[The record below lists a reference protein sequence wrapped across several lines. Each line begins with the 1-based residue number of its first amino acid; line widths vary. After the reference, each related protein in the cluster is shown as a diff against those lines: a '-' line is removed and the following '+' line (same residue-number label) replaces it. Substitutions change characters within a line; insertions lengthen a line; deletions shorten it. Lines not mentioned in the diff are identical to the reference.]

1 MGEAWVGFW
10 RYQARRLRRRLDIW
24 VARAAAAVRGQPSPS
39 QRDRNVQK
47 RGRELIALVAQRLPL
62 VYSNSAPADRWPII
76 GSALLSRMT
85 TTYASILEQQRDRLE
100 ADSSTLTRS
109 LYEHAVHFAW
119 LAADP
124 SPPRLDVWHKDD
136 LVQRL
141 KADDD
146 TTAHGLSMLT
156 PANRASFEQQRD
168 AISGDL
174 MPLVDLAIAADKH
187 WAGKLKGL
195 QNHNE
200 PVSLSGFYAL
210 LYRSYSAIAHPSE
223 MGLQRV
229 IDDLDGGR
237 VRVQIERPPSRRSVR
252 SGPWGIAGVVYTI
265 GLLAA
270 SESLGWPDADAVYK
284 IYERYA

>member
-1 MGEAWVGFW
+1 MRSVI
-10 RYQARRLRRRLDIW
+10 RRLDLG
-24 VARAAAAVRGQPSPS
+24 VARAAAGVRGWPAPS

-47 RGRELIALVAQRLPL
+47 RGRELIALVTQRLPL
-62 VYSNSAPADRWPII
+62 EYSDSAPADRWQII
-76 GSALLSRMT
+76 GTALLSRMT
-85 TTYASILEQQRDRLE
+85 TTYATVLDLQRGRLE

-109 LYEHAVHFAW
+109 LYEHTVHFAW

-124 SPPRLDVWHKDD
+124 RPARLGLWHKED

-141 KADDD
+141 KADGD
-146 TTAHGLSMLT
+146 TTAHGVQMLT
-156 PANRASFEQQRD
+156 PAKRAGFEQQRD
-168 AISGDL
+168 AVSGDL
-174 MPLVDLAIAADKH
+174 MSLADLAIAADKH

-195 QNHNE
+195 QKHNE
-200 PVSLSGFYAL
+200 PVSLSGFYSV

-229 IDDLDGGR
+229 TDAVRDGR
-237 VRVQIERPPSRRSVR
+237 VRVQIELPTSRRSGR

-270 SESLGWPDADAVYK
+270 SESLGWPDPDKVFA
-284 IYERYA
+284 IYDKYQ